1 MPWEIKMAREFLV
14 HEGSVHS
21 EAGSLL
27 GSSEAFLLLCMIV
40 VSLSI
45 ISMVIFACGDSNS
58 GGGKRH
64 GWGGGACGGGGGGAC
79 GGGGGGGGGGG
90 CGGGGGGGGGGG
102 DSLLPDTAITKLI
115 GTQKNVI
122 VFMVN
127 TSLMVHQ
134 HECLVLTTHFRL
146 SQPKC
151 LKCSSKCG
159 TFSLPSSNLNTFRAS
174 RFPWTH
180 HFE

>member
-58 GGGKRH
+58 GGGSLADCFELIR
-64 GWGGGACGGGGGGAC
+64 
-79 GGGGGGGGGGG
+79 
-90 CGGGGGGGGGGG
+90 
-102 DSLLPDTAITKLI
+102 DSSCML
-115 GTQKNVI
+115 GTCKEI
-122 VFMVN
+122 SEMI
-127 TSLMVHQ
+127 
-134 HECLVLTTHFRL
+134 
-146 SQPKC
+146 
-151 LKCSSKCG
+151 
-159 TFSLPSSNLNTFRAS
+159 
-174 RFPWTH
+174 WT
-180 HFE
+180 